1 MRSYKRLLSYLGML
15 KACVLDSA
23 PWDSGAPPAF
33 PPGPVPPVCCMSVS
47 VSALLPVAEP
57 ERSVPERS
65 RPRAALYVCEELLH
79 PGGAGGGFQALML
92 GLWAGA
98 TLFFSPPSFF
108 SLLLS
113 LSSLFLPAPPLLCP
127 HCRPPLARRAAA
139 ARPPAPCRRP
149 AAPGQLAEPRAPC
162 GRSG

>member
-1 MRSYKRLLSYLGML
+1 MEVIQTAVVLLGDAESVCAGQRPVGLG
-15 KACVLDSA
+15 SA
-23 PWDSGAPPAF
+23 PGIPAR
-33 PPGPVPPVCCMSVS
+33 PRSACLLHVS

-139 ARPPAPCRRP
+139 ARPP
-149 AAPGQLAEPRAPC
+149 PRAMPPA
-162 GRSG
+162 RSPGAAR